1 MPTIRVLY
9 RASEVS
15 GKKKY
20 AEAADAYVEAFLERS
35 VKENG
40 MFAWGSHIY
49 YNAYK
54 DQPGGDMDGEGPHEI
69 LVKHAE
75 WGPLYRINPSA
86 VRREIDGIW
95 QWHVVDKQSGLHNRH
110 DDGHKG
116 CDFAFSGGSIAIAF
130 AFLYSVTK
138 EEHYL
143 DKAKLVANWHWKHRH
158 PQTGLVADSPGI
170 VGRYDS
176 EHCFTTVPGPHAAQL
191 LYCYELTKEKEF
203 LDHAISYIRSYDRYG
218 WDAEKQNYYAML
230 KLDGTPV
237 TANPLESDYDRW
249 KPTGFVDVWRST
261 MYSYEFPLI
270 SAQSA
275 VYAMELT
282 GDKTEQAALQEIAFR
297 WAGVIERACPPSTGR
312 RWKKEIE
319 ETLPEVRSTGGT
331 YAENYGRAISFFTG
345 LYHVTGEDDFLQRAE
360 TLAREAVDKLYVNGI
375 FRGHPAKD
383 YYQAN
388 DGVGYLLHAF
398 MQLDA
403 LPESWRPAL

>member
-1 MPTIRVLY
+1 
-9 RASEVS
+9 
-15 GKKKY
+15 
-20 AEAADAYVEAFLERS
+20 
-35 VKENG
+35 

-49 YNAYK
+49 YNAYRDK
-54 DQPGGDMDGEGPHEI
+54 PGGDMDGKGPHEI
-69 LVKHAE
+69 LIKHPE

-116 CDFAFSGGSIAIAF
+116 CDFAFSGGSFAIAF
-130 AFLYSVTK
+130 AFLYTATK
-138 EEHYL
+138 DQQYL
-143 DKAKLVANWHWKHRH
+143 DRAKLVANWHWNHRD
-158 PQTGLVADSPGI
+158 PQTGLVADSPGM

-176 EHCFTTVPGPHAAQL
+176 EHCFTTVPGPHASQL
-191 LYCYELTKEKEF
+191 LRCYELTKDKEF
-203 LDHAISYIRSYDRYG
+203 LDHAISYIRAYDHYG
-218 WDAEKQNYYAML
+218 WDAEAQNYYAML
-230 KLDGTPV
+230 KLEGTPV
-237 TANPLESDYDRW
+237 ITNALDSDYDRW
-249 KPTGFVDVWRST
+249 QPTGYVDVWRST

-275 VYAMELT
+275 VWALEFSEDEKERAELL
-282 GDKTEQAALQEIAFR
+282 KIASK

-319 ETLPEVRSTGGT
+319 EMLPKVKSTGGT
-331 YAENYGRAISFFTG
+331 YAENYGRAISFFSG
-345 LYHVTGEDDFLQRAE
+345 LYNFTREDTYLQRAE
-360 TLAREAVDKLYVNGI
+360 ALAREAVDKLFVNGI

-383 YYQAN
+383 FYQAN

-403 LPESWRPAL
+403 LPEHWQPAF